1 MKTMTTLLLSIALFT
16 SCGNGNTDSGTAFL
30 PQVIMPQEDQDLS
43 KLNKAY
49 FAEGCFWCA
58 EEVFESVRGVHE
70 VISGYSGG
78 TEKKPT
84 YEDVG
89 SGKTGHAEAIEVY
102 YDPEV
107 VSFETLVNVFFAS
120 QDPTT
125 LNRQGPDAG
134 TQYRSIAFYD
144 NADEK
149 EQIENTI
156 KTLNAS
162 GQYDAPIVTQVVPF
176 EKFWPAEKYHQD
188 YVKQNPENPLRT
200 KRFPA
205 PFRTVQSENAGSAE
219 VIST

>member
-1 MKTMTTLLLSIALFT
+1 
-16 SCGNGNTDSGTAFL
+16 
-30 PQVIMPQEDQDLS
+30 MPQEDQDLS

-134 TQYRSIAFYD
+134 TQYRSIAFYS
-144 NADEK
+144 NKDEK

-188 YVKQNPENPLRT
+188 YVKQNPENPY
-200 KRFPA
+200 
-205 PFRTVQSENAGSAE
+205 VQSVSQPRFERFKAKMPE
-219 VIST
+219 VLK

>member
-1 MKTMTTLLLSIALFT
+1 LFT

-176 EKFWPAEKYHQD
+176 EKFWPAEEYHQD
-188 YVKQNPENPLRT
+188 YAKHNPDNPY
-200 KRFPA
+200 
-205 PFRTVQSENAGSAE
+205 VQSVSQPRFDRFKAKMPE
-219 VIST
+219 VLK

>member
-134 TQYRSIAFYD
+134 TQYRSIAFYS
-144 NADEK
+144 NKDEK

-188 YVKQNPENPLRT
+188 YVKQNPENPY
-200 KRFPA
+200 
-205 PFRTVQSENAGSAE
+205 VQSVSQPRFERFKAKMPE
-219 VIST
+219 VLK

>member
-1 MKTMTTLLLSIALFT
+1 MKALTAVLLPLALFAA
-16 SCGNGNTDSGTAFL
+16 CGSSSSPTPADNALPVDPSGQIPELSGLSTAH
-30 PQVIMPQEDQDLS
+30 
-43 KLNKAY
+43 

-188 YVKQNPENPLRT
+188 YVKQNPENPY
-200 KRFPA
+200 
-205 PFRTVQSENAGSAE
+205 VQSVSQPRFERFKAKMPE
-219 VIST
+219 VLK

>member
-43 KLNKAY
+43 KLNKAH

-188 YVKQNPENPLRT
+188 YVKQNPENPY
-200 KRFPA
+200 
-205 PFRTVQSENAGSAE
+205 VQSVSQPRFERFKAKMPE
-219 VIST
+219 VLK